1 MEKIY
6 KVFVSSTYTDLKEAR
21 REVTQALLESDCMP
35 AGMELFHA
43 TDKNQWTLIQNE
55 ISSCDFYIIIVANRY
70 GSIHPTT
77 KISYT
82 QMEYEYAYK
91 IGIPIFAFF
100 YKNSDEIQEN
110 KENDE
115 FSRNKLYEFKNRILG
130 ERIVKFWSNPYD
142 LSSSVKT
149 SIFKAIKDNP
159 PGGWVKYKDIIDHD
173 KDYSSTSEMLKQ
185 INELKNIILS
195 NYKNIL
201 ENEKKKNNLNSSE
214 LINQLNELKNILKST
229 EIKKNIST
237 DTKKKTKIY
246 YYDYAHECIYK
257 ICSKKIIFSLNSMH
271 VSALKEITNMMFSSA
286 ITALSEF
293 FSISIGADLPKL
305 KICKNF
311 TDIQKIINDRNK
323 YCLLSEFYSDGT
335 NDIISGKIF
344 LNFNLKIIQ
353 KLFDFFTID
362 ASYFIK
368 DGYDYFKSS
377 IHELCNIFV
386 GSCLTGLSIL
396 LSLKIKMSATIIN
409 THVKKINFFKND
421 DVILISKLTN
431 NRNEPNLFDAYLI
444 LEPTEAKFLLERA
457 NGESIM

>member
-115 FSRNKLYEFKNRILG
+115 FSRNKLYEFKNRILD

-214 LINQLNELKNILKST
+214 LINQLN
-229 EIKKNIST
+229 
-237 DTKKKTKIY
+237 
-246 YYDYAHECIYK
+246 
-257 ICSKKIIFSLNSMH
+257 
-271 VSALKEITNMMFSSA
+271 
-286 ITALSEF
+286 
-293 FSISIGADLPKL
+293 
-305 KICKNF
+305 
-311 TDIQKIINDRNK
+311 
-323 YCLLSEFYSDGT
+323 
-335 NDIISGKIF
+335 
-344 LNFNLKIIQ
+344 
-353 KLFDFFTID
+353 
-362 ASYFIK
+362 
-368 DGYDYFKSS
+368 
-377 IHELCNIFV
+377 
-386 GSCLTGLSIL
+386 
-396 LSLKIKMSATIIN
+396 
-409 THVKKINFFKND
+409 
-421 DVILISKLTN
+421 
-431 NRNEPNLFDAYLI
+431 
-444 LEPTEAKFLLERA
+444 
-457 NGESIM
+457 